1 MSEDGDAPGPVPPAA
16 TSTTV
21 TVTPG
26 LHRTVAVFDGTREE
40 SIDYAERL
48 DSYFIANDIH
58 DAVKKQAILLNA
70 VGPSIYRLMKTLCL
84 PGKPTEHSF
93 EEIVDKVKNHFNPK
107 QSPIVKR
114 LEFNKRKQLPEESVA
129 EYIAATP

>member
-16 TSTTV
+16 ASTTV
-21 TVTPG
+21 TVTHG
-26 LHRTVAVFDGTREE
+26 QHG
-40 SIDYAERL
+40 DYVERL

-58 DAVKKQAILLNA
+58 NAVKKQAILLNA

-107 QSPIVKR
+107 
-114 LEFNKRKQLPEESVA
+114 
-129 EYIAATP
+129 